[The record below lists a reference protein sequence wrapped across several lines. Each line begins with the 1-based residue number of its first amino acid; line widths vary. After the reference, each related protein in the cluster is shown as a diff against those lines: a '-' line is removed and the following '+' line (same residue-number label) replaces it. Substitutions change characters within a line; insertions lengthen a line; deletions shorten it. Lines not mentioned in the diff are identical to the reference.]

1 MAEQL
6 REVSVTYIGI
16 MAGNW
21 AGAQV
26 RAGQLPQGPRVP
38 GYQAWSPRTMSYLR
52 TRDLRSHL
60 GLLATSCLG
69 LPDMFRDGARR
80 SATPS
85 EMQKRLKLKRKRH
98 VFQNSIVKPMLLVLK
113 ILEVVF

>member
-69 LPDMFRDGARR
+69 LPDIPFFGVPTDPD
-80 SATPS
+80 TPKGHS
-85 EMQKRLKLKRKRH
+85 PH
-98 VFQNSIVKPMLLVLK
+98 FTPMDVTFLF
-113 ILEVVF
+113 IETGPNH